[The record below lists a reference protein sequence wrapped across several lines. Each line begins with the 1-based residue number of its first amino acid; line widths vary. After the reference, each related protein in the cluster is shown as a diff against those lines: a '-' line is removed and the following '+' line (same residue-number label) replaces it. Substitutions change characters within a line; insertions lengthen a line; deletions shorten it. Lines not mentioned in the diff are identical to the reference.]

1 MGSFGRVLKWF
12 LEPYGKGVGLGR
24 LATLNIHSIFKS
36 YAIYLFL
43 CLPLLSQ
50 SFIPIIH
57 MDPQNRLKCPNCWFK
72 HLCLTK
78 GGG

>member
-36 YAIYLFL
+36 YAIYFVFV
-43 CLPLLSQ
+43 SA
-50 SFIPIIH
+50 IIKPIFH
-57 MDPQNRLKCPNCWFK
+57 TNYPYGPSK
-72 HLCLTK
+72 
-78 GGG
+78 